1 MLRALNDFLVAGHEI
16 CSLQGFEAKVII
28 VVVAV
33 INDSGIQAIL
43 VLRRER

>member
-33 INDSGIQAIL
+33 IDNGGVKAIF
-43 VLRRER
+43 VLK